1 MTPLITVVGDVSVT
15 EKKDVVFLVD
25 GSDGAGADFPYIRD
39 FILKVVSALDVGSDK
54 VRISVVQY
62 SEKPKPEFYLNSYTT
77 KEQVAGAVNALRLGG
92 GRTLNTGAAL
102 TFVKETILTPVHG
115 SRISENVP
123 QILIVLSTGQ
133 SRDNVRAPASS
144 LKTAGVVPFGIG
156 VKNADRS
163 QIEAISHN
171 PSFTFLAAG
180 FNELNQ
186 IQERL
191 SYYVSLPR
199 EKLIDILS
207 QELKRDVV
215 FLLDGSDGTYN
226 GFPAIQEFVE
236 RVVENLNVEESKDR
250 VAVIQYSNFPVVN
263 FYLNSYSTKEDVINT
278 IRRLSHKG
286 GRPLNTGAALRF
298 VRDHVFTASG
308 GSRHLERIPQI
319 LIFLTSGRS
328 TDDVR
333 GPASA
338 LKGLG
343 VVPFGIGVSNADP
356 RELEV
361 IAYAPNYVY
370 PVPELSDLQSV
381 HQQLVSTV
389 KSVSRGTDDTVI
401 PESPEVVVEVD
412 TAERDVVFLLDG
424 SDDTRNGFPAMRDF
438 VQRVVENLN
447 VEGNKDRV
455 AVIQYSNDATANFYL
470 NTYTTKE
477 DVINTIRGL
486 RHKGGRPL
494 NTGAALRFVKDN
506 VLTPSAGS
514 RRLEGVPQMLILISG
529 GRSSDD
535 ILSSVLEIKG
545 AGIVPFSIGIRNAD
559 TLELQTVSHVPD
571 FALFVSDFD
580 DLKSIQNQFL
590 SMIKTVSPQQR
601 PQQPTVIV
609 ETEVGQ
615 RDVVFLLD
623 GSDYTRNGFPAMR
636 DFVQRVVEKLNVEEG
651 KDRVAVVQYSDDS
664 AANFYLNT
672 YSTKEDVINSVK
684 GLKHK
689 GGRPLN
695 TGAALQFVKDSV
707 FAASAGS
714 RRLEGVPQLLILLTG
729 GRSRDDVRSAVTVMK
744 TAGIVSLVIG
754 TKNADTLE
762 IQTISHEPRYAFSIP
777 DFPDIPSIQQHLL
790 TAMARAAQLK
800 SPESTTVIAETD
812 TRKRDIVFLLDGSD
826 DSRSG
831 FPAMRDFVR
840 RVVENLDVE
849 ESRDRVAVI
858 QYSNDAAANFY
869 LNTYSTKDDVI
880 NTIRG
885 LKQKGGRPL
894 NTGAALQFVKD
905 NVFTPSAGSRHLEGV
920 PQMLILLTGGRSRDD
935 IRGPVTALKGIGVIP
950 LGIGT
955 GSADTLELQTI
966 SYEPSYALSIPDLN
980 DLPTIEQQLLSL
992 AKSVLQRK
1000 ETESTLV
1007 LVDAESTKRDVVFL
1021 LDGSDDV
1028 KLGFEAIRSFVE
1040 RIVENLN
1047 VEENKDRVSVVQYSN
1062 NPAVNFY
1069 LNSYSTKDDVLNA
1082 LRGLTYKG
1090 GRPLNT
1096 GAALQFVK
1104 NSVFTPSAGSRLLEG
1119 VPQFLFVISSR
1130 RSKDDVRA
1138 PAGALKES
1146 GILAFGIG
1154 IKNADTLELQTISSE
1169 PSFAFSVSDFDDLKN
1184 IQKQLLSYIMSSAR
1198 EMIPEPPVLV
1208 DESSTV
1214 KRDIVFLLD
1223 GTDDTR
1229 SKFPAI
1235 RDFVLRVLEQFDV
1248 EENKD
1253 RVAVVQYSNE
1263 SLANFYLNTHSTKE
1277 SVLNA
1282 VRQLK
1287 PKGGRPHYTGAALQ
1301 FVKDNVFIPNT
1312 GSRRLEGVPQI
1323 LILLTGGRSKD
1334 ALRGPA
1340 NALKRLG
1347 VVLFVIGT
1355 RNMDPVELQTI
1366 SFQPSYAFSV
1376 TEFDELFRIQQK
1388 LVTRVAHQRSQE
1400 VPKIIVETEAARRDV
1415 VFLLD
1420 GSDNSRNGFPAMRDF
1435 VQRIVD
1441 GLDVEENK
1449 DRVAVI
1455 QYSNTAV
1462 ANFYLNSFLKKDD
1475 TLKSIKL
1482 LKHKGGRPLNTGAAL
1497 QFVRDHVFTASAG
1510 SRRLEGV
1517 PQILILLSGGKSRD
1531 DVKRPAASLRN
1542 STIVSFGIGIGNADT
1557 QEMEAISYKPGF
1569 TLSVSDFDRLESI
1582 QQQLFSILKRGI
1594 LQQKKEFPYI
1604 IVEGDAVRR
1613 DVVFLLDGSDYT
1625 RNGFPAMRDFVQRVV
1640 EKLRVDENKDRVAV
1654 VQYSNDPAANFFLNT
1669 YSTKEDVINSVKG
1682 LRHKG
1687 GRPLNTGAAL
1697 QFVKDRVFTASAG
1710 SRRPEGVPQIVVV
1723 LAGGRSSDSVE
1734 APAAALKELGVLI
1747 FAIGTRSSD
1756 SRELQKITYDPSYA
1770 LSVSEFSDLPA
1781 VQEQLLSSVNTVVVE
1796 ITPGTPTVLGKEPQG
1811 NKKDVIFLIDGSDGV
1826 QEDFTTIQEFLRR
1839 VVENL
1844 SVSENKI
1851 RVAVVQ
1857 YSDTPRAD
1865 IYLNS
1870 HTTKQGVLNAIK
1882 GLRHKRGRQRNMG
1895 AALKFVGSD
1904 VISPAR
1910 GSRKEEGVP
1919 QFLIVVTGGRSNDNV
1934 RDPATVLK
1942 QSRVVP
1948 FSIGTRDADPSEL
1961 QIISFSP
1968 DFYYPVDDFSGIY
1981 NVQQRLISRLTELSQ
1996 DEISKVLPVFPTVT
2010 VVRTGDKRDI
2020 VFLID
2025 GTTAVRSEFPNLRD
2039 MIQRVVE
2046 KLDVS
2051 LNKVRVSVVQYSD
2064 DPKVEFLLNEHSSKD
2079 EVRDAVRRMR
2089 NMGGSR
2095 LNTGR
2100 ALEYVT
2106 KEIFQRSAGS
2116 RIEEGVP
2123 QFLIVVTGGSSADDV
2138 EAPAQQL
2145 KLNTVAVI
2153 SVGAKNANPE
2163 ELKYISLSPKYSY
2176 ILRNFQDL
2184 STIEQQLLAPV
2195 TTMTTSDIVKETSE
2209 TPDIGLGKKDIVF
2222 LIDGSDSVGAD
2233 GIAHIRDFI
2242 LKVLRQ
2248 LDIASDKIRIA
2259 VVQYSSRQNTEF
2271 SLNTFSRKNDVISAV
2286 RKLRP
2291 IGGPTA
2297 NLAKALD
2304 FVIRTELKAA
2314 TGVRT
2319 ADASQHLVVL
2329 TGGKSP
2335 SDVSIYGPMLR
2346 NINIGCIGIGTSTA
2360 DTRQLSQ
2367 IATTPEDVLKV
2378 QNFPGLSNIQDKF
2391 LARLSDTPSTT
2402 KPPTEIPEN
2411 SERGGMDIKVADIVF
2426 LVDGSINLGRDNF
2439 KSVME
2444 FILNLIDLFYTDNDK
2459 LRIGLAHYSTD
2470 VTDVFYLNT
2479 YSNKD
2484 DILNAISQAEYKGGT
2499 RINTGAAI
2507 KHVQDQHFIKARG
2520 SRKDERVPQILMIVT
2535 GGRSQ
2540 DDGKA
2545 AALALQS
2552 DNVRIYAVG
2561 VGNIE
2566 DELSN
2571 LGSESTTVARAST
2584 FQELSELNEQILE
2597 ALVDEVKGIKHCTGV
2612 PEISRECKMEVL
2624 VGFDVSSVGAG
2635 QNIFVAQR
2643 GLESKMESI
2652 LQRVSQMHPISC
2664 SASQAPSVRVGL
2676 VALNSAGQQVG
2687 FDLSEY
2693 KPQLIESFKNLRSR
2707 GPYILNTKTI
2717 DAYRSMFQSS
2727 GTQGSVKVVIHLTDG
2742 LDEAYAQMKERIDT
2756 LRSSADVSAFILVGL
2771 ERVSGF
2777 EDAVLLEYGR
2787 GFRYTRPLRLN
2798 LLDVDYELSEELD
2811 NIAERECCLV
2821 PCKCTGQRGDRGPV
2835 GIVGPKGGPGGPGYR
2850 GHPGDEGGPG
2860 ERGPPGVNGTQGF
2873 QGCPG
2878 QRGIKGSRGYSGEKG
2893 DFGDIG
2899 LDGIDGEEG
2908 VSGVTGPPGERG
2920 SPGRRGPKGVKGA
2933 GGERG
2938 ETGIRGD
2945 PGTPGAD
2952 NPQRGPKGQK
2962 GDVGPMGDP
2971 GEDGGQGATGTIG
2984 PKGAEGR
2991 RGSPGPQGLLGE
3003 PGPPGPAGEPGI
3015 RGTQGIPGPV
3025 GAPGI
3030 RGEDGSPGAR
3040 GPAGSPG
3047 PSGDL
3052 GRRGPNGRKGEP
3064 GEPGPKG
3071 NPGPLGPRGEPGEDG
3086 RDGFGVPGPKGRK
3099 GDPGFRGFPGP
3110 KKGPL
3115 GDSGPKGTVGPKG
3128 NRGQRGNA
3136 GDPGEPGP
3144 KGQTG
3149 DPGPHGDIGLRG
3161 AAAQQCDLVKNIR
3174 DKCPCCYGAQECPL
3188 YPTELA
3194 FAIDA
3199 SEDVNRAAFNRM
3211 KQVILAIVQNITI
3224 AESNC
3229 PRGARVALVVYNNEV
3244 TTEIRFADKMKKKSL
3259 LQHIEGLQTLVT
3271 RKQRNLENVINFVT
3285 RNTFKRVRSG
3295 FLVRKLAIFFS
3306 NGPSRSTSSLNAAL
3320 LSLYD
3325 AGISSVFLT
3334 AREDRTLTQALQ
3346 INDTVLAQFFTLP
3359 SGVQQLNQLIR
3370 KVFTCHVCYDVC
3382 APDESCSRTVRGR
3395 RSPTTDI
3402 DLDIAFLMDSSQTT
3416 RPKVFVEMKRY
3427 ISHIIDQLEI
3437 ASDPKASLHHARVA
3451 VLQHA
3456 PYEFEHNNSNIPV
3469 RVNID
3474 LMDHGSKEDIKNVL
3488 QNKVVQLEGVRA
3500 VGSAMEY
3507 TIEHIFEKAQHPRD
3521 LKMIVLM
3528 VTGSVW
3534 EQDEARLLRIATE
3547 AKCKGY
3553 FVVIFAVGEG
3563 VSVTDSRILA
3573 RMASEPT
3580 NVFFKRI
3587 EKPSEFYDEPIQRF
3601 GQLLP
3606 KYVSTENA
3614 FYMSPD
3620 IVQKCDWFQSDQ
3632 PWKIPSHLTK
3642 HRKHHENQELH
3653 TEKQKAPEKEEMHA
3667 ANITSNSLI
3676 LRWISPEAKSDYNFE
3691 VIVTKLSDHSTVLRK
3706 NVTGNEL
3713 FIKGLECAQQ
3723 YHVVVT
3729 GYLQNQVKVAYKGII
3744 ITKDEVK
3751 IPASPAEVSVILETE
3766 PLSKPEI
3773 VLSTEVENIPSTN
3786 LANCCTMPE
3795 IQECSTLPGKKSKLV
3810 NCQLI
3815 VPKDLILTPECCAKN
3830 IRLCGSLTQKV
3841 GSVPSSGMTIP
3852 ALKTR
3857 QYNFLSTALENSMQ
3871 QVQMDETEQTSPE
3884 HTGACSVHHPL
3895 SNNVSTVVD
3904 ICQLQKE
3911 EGTCTKFV
3919 LKWHYDY
3926 PTKSCTR
3933 FWYGGCGGNENRFDT
3948 QEECEKAC
3956 SPAPIKPGVIAAI
3969 ET

>member
-1 MTPLITVVGDVSVT
+1 
-15 EKKDVVFLVD
+15 
-25 GSDGAGADFPYIRD
+25 
-39 FILKVVSALDVGSDK
+39 
-54 VRISVVQY
+54 
-62 SEKPKPEFYLNSYTT
+62 
-77 KEQVAGAVNALRLGG
+77 
-92 GRTLNTGAAL
+92 
-102 TFVKETILTPVHG
+102 
-115 SRISENVP
+115 
-123 QILIVLSTGQ
+123 
-133 SRDNVRAPASS
+133 
-144 LKTAGVVPFGIG
+144 
-156 VKNADRS
+156 
-163 QIEAISHN
+163 
-171 PSFTFLAAG
+171 
-180 FNELNQ
+180 
-186 IQERL
+186 
-191 SYYVSLPR
+191 
-199 EKLIDILS
+199 
-207 QELKRDVV
+207 
-215 FLLDGSDGTYN
+215 
-226 GFPAIQEFVE
+226 
-236 RVVENLNVEESKDR
+236 
-250 VAVIQYSNFPVVN
+250 
-263 FYLNSYSTKEDVINT
+263 
-278 IRRLSHKG
+278 
-286 GRPLNTGAALRF
+286 
-298 VRDHVFTASG
+298 
-308 GSRHLERIPQI
+308 
-319 LIFLTSGRS
+319 
-328 TDDVR
+328 
-333 GPASA
+333 
-338 LKGLG
+338 
-343 VVPFGIGVSNADP
+343 
-356 RELEV
+356 
-361 IAYAPNYVY
+361 
-370 PVPELSDLQSV
+370 
-381 HQQLVSTV
+381 
-389 KSVSRGTDDTVI
+389 
-401 PESPEVVVEVD
+401 
-412 TAERDVVFLLDG
+412 
-424 SDDTRNGFPAMRDF
+424 
-438 VQRVVENLN
+438 
-447 VEGNKDRV
+447 
-455 AVIQYSNDATANFYL
+455 
-470 NTYTTKE
+470 
-477 DVINTIRGL
+477 
-486 RHKGGRPL
+486 
-494 NTGAALRFVKDN
+494 
-506 VLTPSAGS
+506 
-514 RRLEGVPQMLILISG
+514 
-529 GRSSDD
+529 
-535 ILSSVLEIKG
+535 
-545 AGIVPFSIGIRNAD
+545 
-559 TLELQTVSHVPD
+559 
-571 FALFVSDFD
+571 
-580 DLKSIQNQFL
+580 
-590 SMIKTVSPQQR
+590 
-601 PQQPTVIV
+601 
-609 ETEVGQ
+609 
-615 RDVVFLLD
+615 
-623 GSDYTRNGFPAMR
+623 
-636 DFVQRVVEKLNVEEG
+636 
-651 KDRVAVVQYSDDS
+651 
-664 AANFYLNT
+664 
-672 YSTKEDVINSVK
+672 
-684 GLKHK
+684 
-689 GGRPLN
+689 
-695 TGAALQFVKDSV
+695 
-707 FAASAGS
+707 
-714 RRLEGVPQLLILLTG
+714 
-729 GRSRDDVRSAVTVMK
+729 
-744 TAGIVSLVIG
+744 
-754 TKNADTLE
+754 
-762 IQTISHEPRYAFSIP
+762 
-777 DFPDIPSIQQHLL
+777 
-790 TAMARAAQLK
+790 
-800 SPESTTVIAETD
+800 
-812 TRKRDIVFLLDGSD
+812 
-826 DSRSG
+826 
-831 FPAMRDFVR
+831 
-840 RVVENLDVE
+840 
-849 ESRDRVAVI
+849 
-858 QYSNDAAANFY
+858 
-869 LNTYSTKDDVI
+869 
-880 NTIRG
+880 
-885 LKQKGGRPL
+885 
-894 NTGAALQFVKD
+894 
-905 NVFTPSAGSRHLEGV
+905 
-920 PQMLILLTGGRSRDD
+920 
-935 IRGPVTALKGIGVIP
+935 
-950 LGIGT
+950 
-955 GSADTLELQTI
+955 
-966 SYEPSYALSIPDLN
+966 
-980 DLPTIEQQLLSL
+980 
-992 AKSVLQRK
+992 
-1000 ETESTLV
+1000 
-1007 LVDAESTKRDVVFL
+1007 
-1021 LDGSDDV
+1021 
-1028 KLGFEAIRSFVE
+1028 
-1040 RIVENLN
+1040 
-1047 VEENKDRVSVVQYSN
+1047 
-1062 NPAVNFY
+1062 
-1069 LNSYSTKDDVLNA
+1069 
-1082 LRGLTYKG
+1082 
-1090 GRPLNT
+1090 
-1096 GAALQFVK
+1096 
-1104 NSVFTPSAGSRLLEG
+1104 
-1119 VPQFLFVISSR
+1119 
-1130 RSKDDVRA
+1130 
-1138 PAGALKES
+1138 
-1146 GILAFGIG
+1146 
-1154 IKNADTLELQTISSE
+1154 
-1169 PSFAFSVSDFDDLKN
+1169 
-1184 IQKQLLSYIMSSAR
+1184 
-1198 EMIPEPPVLV
+1198 
-1208 DESSTV
+1208 
-1214 KRDIVFLLD
+1214 
-1223 GTDDTR
+1223 
-1229 SKFPAI
+1229 
-1235 RDFVLRVLEQFDV
+1235 
-1248 EENKD
+1248 
-1253 RVAVVQYSNE
+1253 
-1263 SLANFYLNTHSTKE
+1263 
-1277 SVLNA
+1277 
-1282 VRQLK
+1282 
-1287 PKGGRPHYTGAALQ
+1287 
-1301 FVKDNVFIPNT
+1301 
-1312 GSRRLEGVPQI
+1312 
-1323 LILLTGGRSKD
+1323 
-1334 ALRGPA
+1334 
-1340 NALKRLG
+1340 
-1347 VVLFVIGT
+1347 
-1355 RNMDPVELQTI
+1355 
-1366 SFQPSYAFSV
+1366 
-1376 TEFDELFRIQQK
+1376 
-1388 LVTRVAHQRSQE
+1388 
-1400 VPKIIVETEAARRDV
+1400 
-1415 VFLLD
+1415 
-1420 GSDNSRNGFPAMRDF
+1420 
-1435 VQRIVD
+1435 
-1441 GLDVEENK
+1441 
-1449 DRVAVI
+1449 
-1455 QYSNTAV
+1455 
-1462 ANFYLNSFLKKDD
+1462 
-1475 TLKSIKL
+1475 
-1482 LKHKGGRPLNTGAAL
+1482 
-1497 QFVRDHVFTASAG
+1497 
-1510 SRRLEGV
+1510 
-1517 PQILILLSGGKSRD
+1517 
-1531 DVKRPAASLRN
+1531 
-1542 STIVSFGIGIGNADT
+1542 
-1557 QEMEAISYKPGF
+1557 
-1569 TLSVSDFDRLESI
+1569 
-1582 QQQLFSILKRGI
+1582 
-1594 LQQKKEFPYI
+1594 
-1604 IVEGDAVRR
+1604 
-1613 DVVFLLDGSDYT
+1613 
-1625 RNGFPAMRDFVQRVV
+1625 
-1640 EKLRVDENKDRVAV
+1640 
-1654 VQYSNDPAANFFLNT
+1654 
-1669 YSTKEDVINSVKG
+1669 
-1682 LRHKG
+1682 
-1687 GRPLNTGAAL
+1687 
-1697 QFVKDRVFTASAG
+1697 
-1710 SRRPEGVPQIVVV
+1710 
-1723 LAGGRSSDSVE
+1723 
-1734 APAAALKELGVLI
+1734 
-1747 FAIGTRSSD
+1747 
-1756 SRELQKITYDPSYA
+1756 
-1770 LSVSEFSDLPA
+1770 
-1781 VQEQLLSSVNTVVVE
+1781 
-1796 ITPGTPTVLGKEPQG
+1796 
-1811 NKKDVIFLIDGSDGV
+1811 
-1826 QEDFTTIQEFLRR
+1826 
-1839 VVENL
+1839 
-1844 SVSENKI
+1844 
-1851 RVAVVQ
+1851 
-1857 YSDTPRAD
+1857 
-1865 IYLNS
+1865 
-1870 HTTKQGVLNAIK
+1870 
-1882 GLRHKRGRQRNMG
+1882 
-1895 AALKFVGSD
+1895 
-1904 VISPAR
+1904 
-1910 GSRKEEGVP
+1910 
-1919 QFLIVVTGGRSNDNV
+1919 
-1934 RDPATVLK
+1934 
-1942 QSRVVP
+1942 
-1948 FSIGTRDADPSEL
+1948 
-1961 QIISFSP
+1961 
-1968 DFYYPVDDFSGIY
+1968 
-1981 NVQQRLISRLTELSQ
+1981 
-1996 DEISKVLPVFPTVT
+1996 
-2010 VVRTGDKRDI
+2010 
-2020 VFLID
+2020 
-2025 GTTAVRSEFPNLRD
+2025 
-2039 MIQRVVE
+2039 
-2046 KLDVS
+2046 
-2051 LNKVRVSVVQYSD
+2051 
-2064 DPKVEFLLNEHSSKD
+2064 
-2079 EVRDAVRRMR
+2079 MR

-2209 TPDIGLGKKDIVF
+2209 TPDIVLPGLGKKDIVF

-2304 FVIRTELKAA
+2304 YVIRTELKAA
-2314 TGVRT
+2314 AGVRT

-2329 TGGKSP
+2329 TGGRSP

-2402 KPPTEIPEN
+2402 KPPTELP
-2411 SERGGMDIKVADIVF
+2411 GMDIKVADIVF
-2426 LVDGSINLGRDNF
+2426 LVDGSINLGRGNF

-2520 SRKDERVPQILMIVT
+2520 SRKDEGVPQILMIVT

-2545 AALALQS
+2545 AALALKS
-2552 DNVRIYAVG
+2552 TGVRIYAVG

-2597 ALVDEVKGIKHCTGV
+2597 ALVDEVKGKNHCTGG
-2612 PEISRECKMEVL
+2612 PEISTECKMEVL
-2624 VGFDVSSVGAG
+2624 VGFDVSNVGAG

-2717 DAYRSMFQSS
+2717 DAYRSVFQSS

-2787 GFRYTRPLRLN
+2787 GFRYTRPLRIN

-2920 SPGRRGPKGVKGA
+2920 SPGRRGPKGVKGT

-2971 GEDGGQGATGTIG
+2971 GEDGGQGVPGTIG

-3047 PSGDL
+3047 PSGDT

-3099 GDPGFRGFPGP
+3099 GDPGFRGFPGS
-3110 KKGPL
+3110 KGPL
-3115 GDSGPKGTVGPKG
+3115 GDSGPKGAVGPKG

-3149 DPGPHGDIGLRG
+3149 DPGPYGDIGPRG
-3161 AAAQQCDLVKNIR
+3161 AAAPQCDLVKNIR

-3271 RKQRNLENVINFVT
+3271 RKQRNLETVINFVT

-3334 AREDRTLTQALQ
+3334 AREDRTLTQAMQ

-3359 SGVQQLNQLIR
+3359 SGVPQLNQLIS

-3382 APDESCSRTVRGR
+3382 APDESCSRTIRGR

-3500 VGSAMEY
+3500 VGSAMKY

-3534 EQDEARLLRIATE
+3534 EQGEARLLRIATE

-3620 IVQKCDWFQSDQ
+3620 IIQKCDWFQSDQ

-3653 TEKQKAPEKEEMHA
+3653 TEKQKE
-3667 ANITSNSLI
+3667 
-3676 LRWISPEAKSDYNFE
+3676 
-3691 VIVTKLSDHSTVLRK
+3691 
-3706 NVTGNEL
+3706 
-3713 FIKGLECAQQ
+3713 
-3723 YHVVVT
+3723 
-3729 GYLQNQVKVAYKGII
+3729 
-3744 ITKDEVK
+3744 DEVK

-3773 VLSTEVENIPSTN
+3773 
-3786 LANCCTMPE
+3786 ANKHTDPCT
-3795 IQECSTLPGKKSKLV
+3795 L
-3810 NCQLI
+3810 
-3815 VPKDLILTPECCAKN
+3815 DFD
-3830 IRLCGSLTQKV
+3830 
-3841 GSVPSSGMTIP
+3841 SGMLCKEYQAMWFFDSKSGICTQFWYGGCEGNANRFETEAQCINQC
-3852 ALKTR
+3852 LKP
-3857 QYNFLSTALENSMQ
+3857 SLENSMQ
-3871 QVQMDETEQTSPE
+3871 QVQMDEVP
-3884 HTGACSVHHPL
+3884 
-3895 SNNVSTVVD
+3895 STVVD

-3956 SPAPIKPGVIAAI
+3956 GPAPIKPGVIAAI